1 MRRRKRKVTLTLPD
15 EFLDLCEFDSAEPER
30 VLRGFIA
37 DVSNIWSDR
46 PRADGY
52 NSNGSDQSSLALD
65 YYLSV
70 DHRRLYRFMR
80 EHEEVKNQL
89 KSPGSQAADLN
100 CRARQKDLTAD
111 IDVDILLP
119 KGFASHPCC
128 IFRHFTQ
135 RLFPHRHVLPLHDFA
150 TIFDA

>member
-111 IDVDILLP
+111 KRQTCFKSSNFPQVHCRIAGALHSSNAAASYSFSKIQWALD
-119 KGFASHPCC
+119 GF
-128 IFRHFTQ
+128 
-135 RLFPHRHVLPLHDFA
+135 
-150 TIFDA
+150 

>member
-111 IDVDILLP
+111 
-119 KGFASHPCC
+119 
-128 IFRHFTQ
+128 T
-135 RLFPHRHVLPLHDFA
+135 FA
-150 TIFDA
+150 TSLESRRFGRFLIISLLALDLFAHLD

>member
-111 IDVDILLP
+111 NSSRKCRCHALAE
-119 KGFASHPCC
+119 KGC
-128 IFRHFTQ
+128 
-135 RLFPHRHVLPLHDFA
+135 
-150 TIFDA
+150 